1 VDDLAALSP
10 GGLIAAALAA
20 GYRFEAAAAD
30 GHGDPVFLAV
40 PPTPFLSRWRRRRAR
55 AVGAELARRRGSV
68 GGLLLLRHWAGQ
80 PADVSGY
87 DPRPLPA
94 GR

>member
-55 AVGAELARRRGSV
+55 AVGAELARRWEPVSAV
-68 GGLLLLRHWAGQ
+68 LLLRHLASA
-80 PADVSGY
+80 PVDLSGY
-87 DPRPLPA
+87 DPRPLPVD
-94 GR
+94 R

>member
-1 VDDLAALSP
+1 VDDLTALTP

-40 PPTPFLSRWRRRRAR
+40 PPPFLSRWRRRRAR
-55 AVGAELARRRGSV
+55 AVGAELDRRRGAV

-80 PADVSGY
+80 PESAAGY